1 MKSKYQRNL
10 IYTRW
15 RTLLV
20 IFAGLGVAGGCT
32 VSEVIHAETTTLNV
46 ASLQVSENLLL
57 DIGVL
62 NFDAGVPQNNDVEK
76 TRIYPEVRMAEARY
90 IPYHIKT
97 TLQGTGFWGA
107 VRVIPSK
114 DVATDVFVSG
124 SIERSDGEQVT
135 LHMSAED
142 ATGQH
147 WFDKSYSME
156 TGISSYAEYRDRT
169 QDPYQ
174 KVYNDFANDLHAYV
188 VGLTAQEIARIRDVS
203 ELTFFAGMAPDIYGG
218 HVTENEDGIL
228 TVSRL
233 PAENDPMVDRLRQIR
248 ERDRLVVDTLNE
260 HYANFYYGIALPYE
274 GWRKRTREQNVA
286 YRQTRKSAVTRA
298 LLGAAVVAG
307 SVSFDANS
315 SNYSRYRAQ
324 RIAQSVAINRGWRTI
339 MNALGQYRAAN
350 IHREEIKELSESF
363 VAEAAPMVVQV
374 QGETMR
380 LTGTAEAQYESWRKL
395 LREIYETETGFSE
408 AIQVGNPARSAISD
422 QQPQQQ
428 EQPTGL

>member
-1 MKSKYQRNL
+1 MKTKLPTTIKIIAALAVTL
-10 IYTRW
+10 IGT
-15 RTLLV
+15 
-20 IFAGLGVAGGCT
+20 GCT
-32 VSEVIHAETTTLNV
+32 VSEVIHAEQTQLDV
-46 ASLQVSENLLL
+46 ASLQVSEALLL

-62 NFDAGVPQNNDVEK
+62 NFAPGVPEDNDSEQ
-76 TRIYPEVRMAEARY
+76 TRIYPEVREAEARY
-90 IPYHIKT
+90 LPYHIKT

-107 VRVIPSK
+107 VRVIPSMQ
-114 DVATDVFVSG
+114 VATDVYVG
-124 SIERSDGEQVT
+124 GIIEESDGEFVT
-135 LHMSAED
+135 LRMQARD
-142 ATGQH
+142 ATGRF
-147 WFDKSYSME
+147 WFEETYSMQ

-174 KVYNDFANDLHAYV
+174 KVFNDFANDLHSFV
-188 VGLTAQEIARIRDVS
+188 LTLEPKEIVRIREVS
-203 ELTFFAGMAPDIYGG
+203 ELQFFADMAPDAFGEHLAYDEGG
-218 HVTENEDGIL
+218 MVT
-228 TVSRL
+228 VQRL
-233 PAENDPMVDRLRQIR
+233 PAQNDPMIDRLRQIR

-274 GWRKRTREQNVA
+274 GWRKRTREQSVA
-286 YRQTRKSAVTRA
+286 YRQNRKSAVQRA

-307 SVSFDANS
+307 SMAVDTGS

-339 MNALGQYRAAN
+339 MNAVRQHRAAG

-395 LREIYETETGFSE
+395 LREIYATETGFSGN
-408 AIQVGNPARSAISD
+408 IQVGDPARS
-422 QQPQQQ
+422 QQPSS
-428 EQPTGL
+428 